1 MLTISAQCWL
11 CRMPLALISHGMCS
25 RCTSAL
31 LSERPCCPR
40 CALPALSGRQACGR
54 CLQKMPPWSSL
65 LAAGAYL
72 PPLSTF
78 VQQFKFN
85 HTPALAKPL
94 ARLMLLR
101 ALAAR
106 RAGLIRYPDVLVSV
120 PLHRGRQWRRGFNQS
135 ALLAESLAHWLP
147 CTHHPGQLIR
157 TQPAR
162 IQHRLNAR
170 QRARNLKNAFRL
182 EFPVEGCHIA
192 IVDDI
197 VTTGSTVSEI
207 ARVLKQGGAASLQVW
222 CLCRTL

>member
-65 LAAGAYL
+65 LAA
-72 PPLSTF
+72 
-78 VQQFKFN
+78 
-85 HTPALAKPL
+85 
-94 ARLMLLR
+94 
-101 ALAAR
+101 R

-135 ALLAESLAHWLP
+135 ALLAESLAHWLR